1 LAEAA
6 KRLKDASPGKRVVLF
21 LDQFERATAGFD
33 LSAKEDRGR
42 LAGFLKQQV
51 MAAPPDAT
59 IVLVVVDDTALIQ
72 LLWQACMDEGV
83 QAGMVACTHLE
94 RKDVAAI
101 IDRLATA
108 GGLQFDQRII
118 DEMLQSYE
126 QTRGAAPELRFT
138 LAHIQA
144 VCHMLAATRTV
155 EYESYRRA
163 FDNDLR
169 ALHQA
174 INVCDII
181 SFVED
186 FPWSDASWFRN
197 MIKVAL
203 KENKERIAEFIKAHF
218 DELMP
223 PPPPPRKRQPVEWP
237 AYVRRTP

>member
-1 LAEAA
+1 MAP
-6 KRLKDASPGKRVVLF
+6 SP
-21 LDQFERATAGFD
+21 
-33 LSAKEDRGR
+33 S
-42 LAGFLKQQV
+42 
-51 MAAPPDAT
+51 AT
-59 IVLVVVDDTALIQ
+59 IVLVVLDETALIQ

-94 RKDVAAI
+94 RADVAAI
-101 IDRLATA
+101 INTLATK
-108 GGLQFDQRII
+108 GGLQFEQRII

-126 QTRGAAPELRFT
+126 QTRGSAAEMRFT

-203 KENKERIAEFIKAHF
+203 KENRERIAEFIKGHV
-218 DELMP
+218 DELVP
-223 PPPPPRKRQPVEWP
+223 PPAPPRKRRPIEAP
-237 AYVRRTP
+237 AYAKRTP